1 MSGKAV
7 SHCERTKAELTAILA
22 SIPPIPPVVNLCV
35 PPGFTGL
42 VTFELI
48 NGEITKRTAMVTP
61 EDVTS
66 LESYLNIA
74 RLAGWVVTPP
84 EVVAETSSAAQT
96 TRG

>member
-7 SHCERTKAELTAILA
+7 SHCKHTRAEMAAILA
-22 SIPPIPPVVNLCV
+22 SIPPMPPVVNLCV
-35 PPGFTGL
+35 PPGFSGL

-48 NGEITKRTAMVTP
+48 NGEIIKRAAMVTP

-74 RLAGWVVTPP
+74 RLIGWVPTPP
-84 EVVAETSSAAQT
+84 SQPERKGQ
-96 TRG
+96 